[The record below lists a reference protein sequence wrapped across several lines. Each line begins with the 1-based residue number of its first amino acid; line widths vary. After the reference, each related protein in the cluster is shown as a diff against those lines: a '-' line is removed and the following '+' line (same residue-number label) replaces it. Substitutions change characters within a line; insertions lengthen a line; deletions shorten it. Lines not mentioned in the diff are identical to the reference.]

1 MSEIEKDAFAEMMIA
16 AIERAG
22 DKRRITYDAE
32 AFVLAVRE
40 QSDDQGSSNMFF
52 LGNAYRE
59 YVEAD
64 EPRRAEIV
72 RRWVAMSQVRDTG
85 ESFAEALVSL
95 MPRVRD
101 RAYYG
106 LVPLQLRAR
115 GMGDKLKT
123 LAHTPVGD
131 VLAVSLTRDMPHT
144 IEEVSPEQLTTWNVT
159 HEHAFEVAMANLARR
174 SEGDFEEIADG
185 VYTSPWRDNF
195 DASRMLLV
203 DKMRSIPVKG
213 VPIVIAA
220 NRDHLL
226 VTGEDD
232 AVGLQAIAEIA
243 EEILQQPR
251 PLSGCALRLESDGS
265 WTTFLPPAE
274 HPARMALW
282 KLSAS
287 FWVDAYHEQKQL
299 LDMIN
304 EATGEDVFVASYK
317 AVIAGESGFSYA
329 VWGKDVDTLLPD
341 SDVIMIISSQEAEP
355 LRVPA
360 ARARAL
366 FPRLFEAQADVYPPR
381 WRVRTFPNDAQLAA
395 LARA

>member
-1 MSEIEKDAFAEMMIA
+1 MSEIEKDAFAKMMID
-16 AIERAG
+16 AIAKTG
-22 DKRRITYDAE
+22 DKRTVTYDPE

-40 QSDDQGSSNMFF
+40 ESDDKSASNMFF

-59 YVEAD
+59 YADAD
-64 EPRRAEIV
+64 ETRRADIV

-85 ESFAEALVSL
+85 ESFAEALVNL

-115 GMGDKLKT
+115 GLGDKLKT

-131 VLAVSLTRDMPHT
+131 VPAVSLTRDMPHT
-144 IEEVSPEQLTTWNVT
+144 IEEVSPEQLATWNVT

-195 DASRMLLV
+195 DASRLLLV
-203 DKMRSIPVKG
+203 EKMRSIPVKG

-226 VTGEDD
+226 VTGEGDTD
-232 AVGLQAIAEIA
+232 GLLAMAEIA
-243 EEILQQPR
+243 EDILQQPR
-251 PLSGCALRLESDGS
+251 PLSGCALRLDDDGS
-265 WTTFLPPAE
+265 WSTYLPPAE
-274 HPARMALW
+274 HPARMPLW
-282 KLSAS
+282 RLSAS

-304 EATGEDVFVASYK
+304 EASGDDVFVASYK
-317 AVIAGESGFSYA
+317 AVVAGESGFSYA

-360 ARARAL
+360 SRARAL
-366 FPRLFEAQADVYPPR
+366 IPDLFEPQADVYPPR
-381 WRVRTFPNDAQLAA
+381 WRVREFPTDAQLAR
-395 LARA
+395 LASA